1 MKRGEFFTPCRD
13 CIMHVGGGC
22 AEGRGNTQDEDGC
35 IVTYFY
41 DCKLTDKMPIVPKRF
56 VRYSAKVTPEIL
68 TAAGWKR
75 RYENEAVVKME
86 KEIDEIYVNLDFRKR
101 INKIDLSSDGI
112 FHVRINVA
120 TVSQLNTLFEIVGL
134 PQFKI

>member
-22 AEGRGNTQDEDGC
+22 AEGRGNTADEDGC

-41 DCKLTDKMPIVPKRF
+41 DCKITDEMPVVPKRF

-68 TAAGWKR
+68 TAAGWKMFHG
-75 RYENEAVVKME
+75 NEAVVNMG

-101 INKIDLSSDGI
+101 INKIDLRSDGI
-112 FHVRINVA
+112 FQVRIDVA
-120 TVSQLNTLFEIVGL
+120 TVSQLNALFEIVGL

>member
-1 MKRGEFFTPCRD
+1 
-13 CIMHVGGGC
+13 MHVGGGC

-35 IVTYFY
+35 IATYFY
-41 DCKLTDKMPIVPKRF
+41 DCKLTDKMPVVPKRF

-75 RYENEAVVKME
+75 RHENEAVVNME
-86 KEIDEIYVNLDFRKR
+86 KEIDEIYVNLDLRKR
-101 INKIDLSSDGI
+101 INKIDLRSDGI
-112 FHVRINVA
+112 FQVRIDIA
-120 TVSQLNTLFEIVGL
+120 TVAQLNTLFEIVGL

>member
-1 MKRGEFFTPCRD
+1 MKHGEFFTPCRD

-22 AEGRGNTQDEDGC
+22 AEGRGNTADEDGC

-56 VRYSAKVTPEIL
+56 VRYSAKVTPEML
-68 TAAGWKR
+68 TAAGYTKR
-75 RYENEAVVKME
+75 HENEAVANFE
-86 KEIDEIYVNLDFRKR
+86 KCVDEVWVEIDWRKR
-101 INKIDLSSDGI
+101 INKIDLRSDGI
-112 FHVRINVA
+112 FQVRVDIA
-120 TVSQLNTLFEIVGL
+120 TVAQLNTLFEIVGL